1 MNENWK
7 AGYKD
12 CEMQITTEMIKQ
24 LRAATNAPM
33 LDCRKALQEADGDYQ
48 KAVDWLREKGMATAA
63 KRADRDASNGVVEL
77 YSHGGGRVGVMVEIN
92 CETDFVAR
100 AEQFRTLAHEIALQ
114 IAASAPKYIT
124 AEEIPAAE
132 LEHEAD
138 IARARARDEGK
149 PDKVLAKIVEGR
161 VEKYKDE
168 VCLMRQSYIRDE
180 SLTIE
185 KLILQ
190 NVAAIGENV
199 IIRRFQ
205 RWELGESTSQE

>member
-1 MNENWK
+1 ME
-7 AGYKD
+7 
-12 CEMQITTEMIKQ
+12 ITTEMIKQ

-33 LDCRKALQEADGDYQ
+33 LDCRKALQEANGDFD

-100 AEQFRTLAHEIALQ
+100 NEQFRTLAHEIALQ
-114 IAASAPKYIT
+114 IAASSPKYIT
-124 AEEIPAAE
+124 AEEIPASE
-132 LEHEAD
+132 LEHEKE
-138 IARARARDEGK
+138 IARARAKEEGK
-149 PDKVLAKIVEGR
+149 PDNVLEKIVEGR

-168 VCLMRQSYIRDE
+168 VCLLRQPYIRDE
-180 SLTIE
+180 SVTIE

-190 NVAAIGENV
+190 NVAAIGEAIV
-199 IIRRFQ
+199 VRRFQ
-205 RWELGESTSQE
+205 RWELGESTTQA

>member
-1 MNENWK
+1 ME
-7 AGYKD
+7 
-12 CEMQITTEMIKQ
+12 ITTQMIKE

-33 LDCRKALQEADGDYQ
+33 LDCRKALQEANGDYQ

-63 KRADRDASNGVVEL
+63 KRADRDASNGVVEM

-100 AEQFRTLAHEIALQ
+100 AEQFRHLAHEIALQ
-114 IAASAPKYIT
+114 IAASAPKYIK
-124 AEEIPAAE
+124 AEDIPADD
-132 LEHEAD
+132 LQHEAD
-138 IARARARDEGK
+138 IARARAIEEGK
-149 PDKVLAKIVEGR
+149 PEAVMAKIVEGR

-168 VCLMRQSYIRDE
+168 VCLLRQTYIRDE

-190 NVAAIGENV
+190 NVAAIGESV
-199 IIRRFQ
+199 IVRRFQ
-205 RWELGESTSQE
+205 RWELGESTN

>member
-1 MNENWK
+1 ME
-7 AGYKD
+7 
-12 CEMQITTEMIKQ
+12 ITTQMIKE
-24 LRAATNAPM
+24 LRAATSAPM

-100 AEQFRTLAHEIALQ
+100 AEQFRHLAHEIALQ
-114 IAASAPKYIT
+114 IAASAPKYIKAEDIP
-124 AEEIPAAE
+124 AEE
-132 LEHEAD
+132 LQHESE
-138 IARARARDEGK
+138 IARARAIEEGK
-149 PDKVLAKIVEGR
+149 PEAVMAKIVNGR

-168 VCLMRQSYIRDE
+168 VCLLRQTYIRDE

-190 NVAAIGENV
+190 NVAAIGESV
-199 IIRRFQ
+199 IVRRFQ
-205 RWELGESTSQE
+205 RWELGESTN

>member
-1 MNENWK
+1 ME
-7 AGYKD
+7 
-12 CEMQITTEMIKQ
+12 ITTAMIKE

-33 LDCRKALQEADGDYQ
+33 LDCRKALQEANGDYQ

-77 YSHGGGRVGVMVEIN
+77 YSHGGGRVGVMVEVN

-100 AEQFRTLAHEIALQ
+100 AEQFRNLAHEIALQ
-114 IAASAPKYIT
+114 IAASSPKYIT
-124 AEEIPAAE
+124 ADEIPAAE
-132 LEHEAD
+132 LEHESG
-138 IARARARDEGK
+138 IARARAIEEGK
-149 PDKVLAKIVEGR
+149 PENVLAKIVEGR
-161 VEKYKDE
+161 IEKYKDE
-168 VCLMRQSYIRDE
+168 VCLLRQSYIRDE

-199 IIRRFQ
+199 IVRRFQ
-205 RWELGESTSQE
+205 RWELGESTTAN